1 MWLQGAG
8 SYLALSSG
16 PFTLTEGI
24 SFSLSFRTFAS
35 SGTIFYLTD
44 SNLMAYIAVYLS
56 NSRVWLD
63 YSQTGLDSLRVQT
76 ANSYSDG
83 EWYTLSVQVNQQY
96 AMLTVN
102 GTEVVQDGSSI
113 IMPRAFNSSNYLFIG
128 GVSPEVENIVETLRP
143 SLSGCIRDVSV
154 NNQLLDLQD
163 NAGSNRVS
171 LGGCPEEV
179 S

>member
-1 MWLQGAG
+1 
-8 SYLALSSG
+8 
-16 PFTLTEGI
+16 
-24 SFSLSFRTFAS
+24 
-35 SGTIFYLTD
+35 
-44 SNLMAYIAVYLS
+44 MAYIAVYLS